1 MLCNVSH
8 VGVRY
13 DSDSLY
19 ALVMISNEA
28 KLVDHCPKAPPSRE
42 PRSFDDE
49 ARKAAGC
56 LDVRVDR
63 LRELHKVVV
72 LDRGFWLH
80 VRDGM
85 LGIEVV
91 FDHVSLLYDR
101 CGSKGRTHR
110 RCDAHLPVA
119 KPRAS
124 RVLIAEGLGAAPLS
138 GPDHCTTPTRVGTP
152 GHMRVPT
159 PTEGP
164 RPR

>member
-28 KLVDHCPKAPPSRE
+28 KLVDHCPKTPPSRE

-63 LRELHKVVV
+63 LREFHKVVV
-72 LDRGFWLH
+72 LDRGFWWY
-80 VRDGM
+80 VQDGM

-91 FDHVSLLYDR
+91 FDTMPLTL
-101 CGSKGRTHR
+101 
-110 RCDAHLPVA
+110 
-119 KPRAS
+119 AS
-124 RVLIAEGLGAAPLS
+124 SQFSAFM
-138 GPDHCTTPTRVGTP
+138 VGKWF
-152 GHMRVPT
+152 R
-159 PTEGP
+159 
-164 RPR
+164 

>member
-1 MLCNVSH
+1 MLCDISH

-28 KLVDHCPKAPPSRE
+28 KLVEHCPKTPPSRE

-80 VRDGM
+80 VQDGM

-91 FDHVSLLYDR
+91 FDHVSLRDESALAQ
-101 CGSKGRTHR
+101 GGRVFRPVTLSSLVR
-110 RCDAHLPVA
+110 RLW
-119 KPRAS
+119 
-124 RVLIAEGLGAAPLS
+124 
-138 GPDHCTTPTRVGTP
+138 
-152 GHMRVPT
+152 
-159 PTEGP
+159 
-164 RPR
+164 